1 MQKQNK
7 GTRLFVFYV
16 ILGCLIKLDLTAVSA
31 VIVNLTIEPVKTTA
45 VDTNSWTE
53 ALNTE
58 LNSGIRP
65 CVCVRFLKVFDWNPY
80 KRGLNCSLVHKS
92 KQDKAQT

>member
-45 VDTNSWTE
+45 VDTNS
-53 ALNTE
+53 
-58 LNSGIRP
+58 
-65 CVCVRFLKVFDWNPY
+65 
-80 KRGLNCSLVHKS
+80 
-92 KQDKAQT
+92 